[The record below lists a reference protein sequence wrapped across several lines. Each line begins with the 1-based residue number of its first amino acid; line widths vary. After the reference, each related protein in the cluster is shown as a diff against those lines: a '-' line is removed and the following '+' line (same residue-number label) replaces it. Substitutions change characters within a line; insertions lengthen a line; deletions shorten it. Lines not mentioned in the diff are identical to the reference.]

1 MYMCLLFYHV
11 GHSRTIVGLEQSC
24 RDQSKMFLLL
34 LDPLK
39 QKKFMLKI
47 FTQSCGTT
55 IQRNMRRSIPQ
66 ETREQYEI
74 VFVDGLLSKE
84 EKKVN
89 KQIVVILP
97 TCCAFWITGSK
108 NCQGVSEI

>member
-1 MYMCLLFYHV
+1 
-11 GHSRTIVGLEQSC
+11 
-24 RDQSKMFLLL
+24 
-34 LDPLK
+34 
-39 QKKFMLKI
+39 MLKI

-84 EKKVN
+84 ERKVSTAY
-89 KQIVVILP
+89 KQLAVILP
-97 TCCAFWITGSK
+97 ACYAFWIYRQQKLSGCTRDLIKDTDIS
-108 NCQGVSEI
+108 I